1 MASSVQWRADIPVAL
16 DVAEFQRAV
25 EQAARETAVPL
36 PHLERAAAQYSGDLL
51 PECGDEWI
59 APVREQLRRAF
70 ARALEQLVRADENR
84 REYPSAIARA
94 QRLLQLDP
102 LDEAAYRALM
112 RLHALDGN
120 RAAVTRVYQTCRD
133 TLRQELAVEPDDET
147 RQCYERIL
155 QTRSRGPLDNPA
167 DHAATLIG
175 RVNEWQRLLR
185 AWGAVA
191 KGQAQC
197 VLITG
202 EAGIGKTRLA
212 EAFVAWAEQQ
222 GIASAAAR
230 CYAAEGAL
238 PFAPVVA
245 WLRCEP
251 VRKLLGALG
260 EPWLSEVSRLLP
272 ELHMDYPALPRPSPL
287 SEAWQ
292 RQRLFEALSRAVL
305 AAQPAV
311 MFIDDLQ
318 WADRETV
325 QWLHFLLRYDRRARL
340 LILGTARSE
349 ELGDD
354 HPLRELRMALLREA
368 CLSEIELDPLNA
380 ADTAALAAQV
390 SGRVLAPDQ
399 AAHLYRETE
408 GLPLFVV
415 ESMRVSEGSPG
426 ATWYLA
432 PTVQAVIARR
442 IEALS
447 AGARDLAGLAATIGR
462 AFSLDVLAEVG
473 GRDEGALMSG
483 IDELLQRRI
492 IREHAGDAAG
502 SIYDFSHDKVPRSRP
517 GGVERRAVTRTA
529 PKRGRGAR
537 NRACGPTRRP
547 RRADRR
553 ALRTGRP
560 ARARSALLPA
570 RSRCCAAHVRQRRR
584 HPALPT
590 RATPGRTPG

>member
-1 MASSVQWRADIPVAL
+1 M
-16 DVAEFQRAV
+16 
-25 EQAARETAVPL
+25 
-36 PHLERAAAQYSGDLL
+36 
-51 PECGDEWI
+51 
-59 APVREQLRRAF
+59 
-70 ARALEQLVRADENR
+70 
-84 REYPSAIARA
+84 
-94 QRLLQLDP
+94 
-102 LDEAAYRALM
+102 
-112 RLHALDGN
+112 
-120 RAAVTRVYQTCRD
+120 
-133 TLRQELAVEPDDET
+133 EPDEET

-155 QTRSRGPLDNPA
+155 QARPHGLHDSPA
-167 DHAATLIG
+167 DHAARLIG
-175 RVNEWQRLLR
+175 RMSEWQRLLR

-212 EAFVAWAEQQ
+212 EAFTAWAEQQ
-222 GIASAAAR
+222 GIATAAAR

-245 WLRCEP
+245 WLRCER
-251 VRKLLGALG
+251 VRKQLGSLG

-272 ELHMDYPALPRPSPL
+272 ELLTDYPDLPRPGPL

-305 AAQPAV
+305 ASQPAM

-325 QWLHFLLRYDRRARL
+325 QWLHFMLRYDRRARL

-368 CLSEIELDPLNA
+368 CLSEIELDPLNT

-415 ESMRVSEGSPG
+415 ESMRVSEGAPG
-426 ATWYLA
+426 AAWYLVA
-432 PTVQAVIARR
+432 Y
-442 IEALS
+442 
-447 AGARDLAGLAATIGR
+447 GA
-462 AFSLDVLAEVG
+462 
-473 GRDEGALMSG
+473 GRDRTADRGALG
-483 IDELLQRRI
+483 W
-492 IREHAGDAAG
+492 
-502 SIYDFSHDKVPRSRP
+502 
-517 GGVERRAVTRTA
+517 RA
-529 PKRGRGAR
+529 
-537 NRACGPTRRP
+537 
-547 RRADRR
+547 
-553 ALRTGRP
+553 
-560 ARARSALLPA
+560 
-570 RSRCCAAHVRQRRR
+570 
-584 HPALPT
+584 
-590 RATPGRTPG
+590 